1 MAMAPFNYGSP
12 AELFTGR
19 GWGAGGRPMTYRRF
33 ATGADAIRF
42 AIETLPAA
50 VLVATVI
57 QIDEDR
63 FDSQQIR
70 EFYDSADYPLKR
82 TPPA

>member
-1 MAMAPFNYGSP
+1 MPPFDYGSP

-33 ATGADAIRF
+33 TTGADAIQY

-50 VLVATVI
+50 VLAATVI

-70 EFYDSADYPLKR
+70 EFYDSDDYPLKR